1 MRFSVTSLVQD
12 APFRESV
19 GTECTFPSRR
29 SHRVRLSVECAF
41 PHLRKRGAVSR
52 KSAFWVGG
60 LTGKRILG
68 VRPHGKAHSGA
79 VRHLTKENRALAADH
94 LSLNV
99 PEADPC
105 S

>member
-52 KSAFWVGG
+52 KSAFWEAGV
-60 LTGKRILG
+60 TKKRILG

-79 VRHLTKENRALAADH
+79 VRYLAKENCELAADY
-94 LSLNV
+94 LNLNM
-99 PEADPC
+99 PETDSC
-105 S
+105 G